1 MSAGTHEPVEKGQC
15 RVCLD
20 ASADPL
26 PCRCKTGY
34 AHPACIQAWVR
45 VRSLPTCEVCTAPYE
60 EGWLLGCA
68 ADFHREKP
76 WRHMTLCAFIT
87 GLLTG
92 LLQLAVIVLQEMDAV
107 RSGFSVIGIHE
118 PGGIFTVGYGLLVA
132 CAMVFFTIFPR
143 PLP

>member
-1 MSAGTHEPVEKGQC
+1 MSTHAHDAPVEEGQC

-20 ASADPL
+20 TSADRL

-60 EGWLLGCA
+60 GSVAGCMA
-68 ADFHREKP
+68 GSYEKP

-92 LLQLAVIVLQEMDAV
+92 LLQLAVISLQELDGV
-107 RSGFSVIGIHE
+107 RSGFRVIGIHE
-118 PGGIFTVGYGLLVA
+118 PGGIFAVVYGFIVA
-132 CAMVFFTIFPR
+132 CAMAFFTIFPR
-143 PLP
+143 P